1 MMSLF
6 SNAQTAPQALNLP
19 TKSSSSMES
28 FKILLVEDDLLF
40 RTMLEDHLSQ
50 NPNYDVMM
58 VSCGEECI
66 ANLAVEPNLIIMD
79 YNMNSFNQK
88 AANGLTTLKIVKRL
102 KPQIPVIMLSG
113 EDDTGTL
120 AKVLFNGAY
129 NYVVKGEDAFDK
141 VSVIIEELRRDSI
154 IEQDFKRDFGE

>member
-1 MMSLF
+1 MMSFLS
-6 SNAQTAPQALNLP
+6 SNARAARQIQHSP
-19 TKSSSSMES
+19 TMNSKTMNT

-79 YNMNSFNQK
+79 YNMNSFNRD
-88 AANGLTTLKIVKRL
+88 AANGLTTLKIIKRL
-102 KPQIPVIMLSG
+102 KPNIPVIMLSG
-113 EDDTGTL
+113 EDDTSTL
-120 AKVLFNGAY
+120 AKALFSGAY
-129 NYVVKGEDAFDK
+129 NYIVKGDDSFDK
-141 VSVIIEELRRDSI
+141 VSTIIEELRKDASI
-154 IEQDFKRDFGE
+154 EASFRENFE

>member
-1 MMSLF
+1 MSLF
-6 SNAQTAPQALNLP
+6 SNTRTAAQALNLP
-19 TKSSSSMES
+19 TKSSNMES

-50 NPNYDVMM
+50 NPHYDVMM

-113 EDDTGTL
+113 EDDTSTL
-120 AKVLFNGAY
+120 AKVMFNGAY

-154 IEQDFKRDFGE
+154 IEADFKKDFGE